1 DTSANV
7 IPLRVRPGIDHRR
20 ARLRIVTGESTH
32 AYDATGLVGFGE
44 TTGSRPYSSS
54 TRGDRILSCC
64 VNDTIATLCLNFR
77 HSEISEFMRLQFSL
91 RGLIVGVVMLSYALG
106 ALRYASP
113 WWAAVSFSF
122 ALVVL
127 IAGST
132 CSATRKG
139 TARLYWIGFALSG
152 WTYFALVFAP
162 WF

>member
-1 DTSANV
+1 MPTMQ
-7 IPLRVRPGIDHRR
+7 PGW
-20 ARLRIVTGESTH
+20 L
-32 AYDATGLVGFGE
+32 GLAE

-64 VNDTIATLCLNFR
+64 VNDTIATLCRNV
-77 HSEISEFMRLQFSL
+77 HHADIHEFMRFQFSL
-91 RGLIVGVVMLSYALG
+91 RGLIVAVVVFSYALG

-113 WWAAVSFSF
+113 WWAAVSFSL

-132 CSATRKG
+132 CSAARKG
-139 TARLYWIGFALSG
+139 AARIYWVGFALSG

-162 WF
+162 WFSAHL